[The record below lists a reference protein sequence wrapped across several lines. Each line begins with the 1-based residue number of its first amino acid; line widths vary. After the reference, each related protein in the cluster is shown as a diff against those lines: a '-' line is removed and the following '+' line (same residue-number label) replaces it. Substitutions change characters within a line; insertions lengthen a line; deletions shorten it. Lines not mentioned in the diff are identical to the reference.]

1 MTHTCHMSP
10 VRLVTGSRAISR
22 TPLPCVCV
30 HACVCAWVCV
40 RVCMCACMRV
50 CAWVYVHVYVCV
62 HTCVC
67 VRVCMCACVRVCVHG
82 CVCVCMY
89 VCIRA
94 CVCMGVCVHACACV
108 YVRVWHMRRVGQ
120 NHIDTPF
127 MTVYTVISLPK
138 MPYVHRIYIWFW
150 PTLRMRDRV
159 RFAAHACI
167 FCCSSMG
174 ALRITVAHNQLYS
187 FTHCFASFPS
197 KNISTLH
204 TCTYPHYINARMYMG
219 LINLCFTLVR
229 ITHNAF
235 VKQLRS
241 TGY

>member
-1 MTHTCHMSP
+1 MQTSLH
-10 VRLVTGSRAISR
+10 TGSTQAPKHMPIYMHASSHSCTHVKLIAALEAGLSRVRA
-22 TPLPCVCV
+22 C
-30 HACVCAWVCV
+30 
-40 RVCMCACMRV
+40 
-50 CAWVYVHVYVCV
+50 
-62 HTCVC
+62 TCLGIWSL
-67 VRVCMCACVRVCVHG
+67 H
-82 CVCVCMY
+82 